1 MKRFITFILA
11 GFFVLFHLSLQGQSM
26 TDLRLN
32 ELLIVNTDDYQ
43 DNYGEHNGWFEIFN
57 TGYGTVD
64 IGGCYLSNDP
74 DNLKMY
80 TIPRGDILTRI
91 KPRQHI
97 LFWADSKPHRGSFHV
112 NFTLEESSVLIL
124 TSSDGTTVLDM
135 VTVPANLKPNQ
146 SYGRIVDG
154 EGSYGAVSDNSGWD
168 VLSRTSPST
177 NNHSLDG
184 KSRSEQMKE
193 TDPFGWIMAI
203 MAMTVVFLSL
213 VMLFLVFKGTG
224 NIALRWSQKKA
235 DAYHKN
241 KTKKVSLAETSGETF
256 AAISMALHLY
266 ANEAEVHDIENTI
279 LTIEQVR
286 RNYSP
291 WSSKFHSMRK
301 PPVMRKK

>member
-1 MKRFITFILA
+1 MKRYITFILA
-11 GFFVLFHLSLQGQSM
+11 GFFVLFPFALQGQSM
-26 TDLRLN
+26 TDLKLN
-32 ELLIVNTDDYQ
+32 ELLVVNTNDYQ
-43 DNYGEHNGWFEIFN
+43 DNFGEHNGWFEIFN

-80 TIPRGDILTRI
+80 TIPRGDILTKI

-97 LFWADSKPHRGSFHV
+97 LFWADNKPHRGSFHV
-112 NFTLEESSVLIL
+112 NFTLDASKVLIL
-124 TSSDGTTVLDM
+124 TSSDGSTILDM
-135 VTVPANLKPNQ
+135 VTVPEELQPNQ
-146 SYGRIVDG
+146 SFGRLVDG
-154 EGSYGAVSDNSGWD
+154 EGAYGPESDNTGWG

-184 KSRSEQMKE
+184 LSSSEKMKE
-193 TDPFGWIMAI
+193 TDPYGWIMAI
-203 MAMTVVFLSL
+203 MAMTVVFSSL
-213 VMLFLVFKGTG
+213 VILFLVFKGTG

-241 KTKKVSLAETSGETF
+241 KAKKVSLAETSGETF

-266 ANEAEVHDIENTI
+266 ANETEVHDIENTI

-286 RNYSP
+286 RNYAP

>member
-1 MKRFITFILA
+1 MKRYITFILA

-112 NFTLEESSVLIL
+112 NFTLENSEVLIL
-124 TSSDGTTVLDM
+124 TSSDGSTILDM
-135 VTVPANLKPNQ
+135 VRLPSELKPNQ

-203 MAMTVVFLSL
+203 MAMSVVFLSL

-235 DAYHKN
+235 DAYHKAQA
-241 KTKKVSLAETSGETF
+241 VPLAETSGETF
-256 AAISMALHLY
+256 AAIAAALHLY
-266 ANEAEVHDIENTI
+266 ANENEVHDVESTI

-291 WSSKFHSMRK
+291 WNSKIQSLRRSPDM
-301 PPVMRKK
+301 KKK

>member
-1 MKRFITFILA
+1 MKRYLTFILA

-32 ELLIVNTDDYQ
+32 ELLVVNTDDYQ
-43 DNYGEHNGWFEIFN
+43 DNFGEHNGWFEIFN

-97 LFWADSKPHRGSFHV
+97 LFWADNKPHRGSFHV
-112 NFTLEESSVLIL
+112 NFTLEESKVLIL
-124 TSSDGTTVLDM
+124 TSSDGSTVLDK
-135 VTVPANLKPNQ
+135 VTLPANLTPNM
-146 SYGRIVDG
+146 SYGRLVDG
-154 EGSYGAVSDNSGWD
+154 EGSSGMESDNTGWG

-203 MAMTVVFLSL
+203 MAMSVVFSSL
-213 VMLFLVFKGTG
+213 VLLFLVFKGTG
-224 NIALRWSQKKA
+224 KIALRWSQKKA

-291 WSSKFHSMRK
+291 WSSKFHSMRR

>member
-1 MKRFITFILA
+1 
-11 GFFVLFHLSLQGQSM
+11 
-26 TDLRLN
+26 
-32 ELLIVNTDDYQ
+32 
-43 DNYGEHNGWFEIFN
+43 
-57 TGYGTVD
+57 
-64 IGGCYLSNDP
+64 
-74 DNLKMY
+74 
-80 TIPRGDILTRI
+80 
-91 KPRQHI
+91 
-97 LFWADSKPHRGSFHV
+97 
-112 NFTLEESSVLIL
+112 
-124 TSSDGTTVLDM
+124 M

-203 MAMTVVFLSL
+203 MAMSVVFLSL

-235 DAYHKN
+235 DAYHKAQA
-241 KTKKVSLAETSGETF
+241 VPLAETSGETF
-256 AAISMALHLY
+256 AAIAAALHLY
-266 ANEAEVHDIENTI
+266 ANENEVHDVESTI

-291 WSSKFHSMRK
+291 WNSKIQSLRRSPDM
-301 PPVMRKK
+301 KKK